1 MTAKTVASKTVAPDL
16 GRTASIQPARIALRI
31 ALRLVVGVGVLW
43 GAATLT
49 FLAVYLIP
57 GDTALLILGGPDA
70 RPTPEA
76 IDRVRQDYLLDEPLV
91 IQYLH
96 YLGGLLQGDLGQSYR
111 LRIPV
116 TEAIGQQIG
125 STVQLAATA
134 ALIALPLTFA
144 LASAQRRPWIR
155 SLVSGM
161 EVVCAATPTFVI
173 GFVLLMVFSFSLHWF
188 PIGGNHGTASL
199 VLPALTLALAVFGPL
214 SQVLRN
220 ELDDVLEQ
228 AFVLTAR
235 ARGMRDSHVRVLH
248 ALRHAV
254 IPVLTMSGFLIAAL
268 LGGSVIVETLFSR
281 QGVGSL
287 ALASVYEKDLPVIIG
302 VVLLSA
308 AVYVVVNLV
317 VDLLYTL
324 IDPRVVTA

>member
-1 MTAKTVASKTVAPDL
+1 MTGTLAPESIGKVRRPGAVA
-16 GRTASIQPARIALRI
+16 RRI

-76 IDRVRQDYLLDEPLV
+76 IDRVRQDYLLDEPLA

-125 STVQLAATA
+125 STAQLAGAA
-134 ALIALPLTFA
+134 ALLALPLTFAVA

-155 SLVSGM
+155 SLVSGV

-173 GFVLLMVFSFSLHWF
+173 GFALLMVFSFSLHWF
-188 PIGGNHGTASL
+188 PIGGNQGPASL

-235 ARGMRDSHVRVLH
+235 ARGMRDAQVRVLH

-308 AVYVVVNLV
+308 AVYVVVNLA

>member
-1 MTAKTVASKTVAPDL
+1 MRTLKRIGTRL
-16 GRTASIQPARIALRI
+16 G
-31 ALRLVVGVGVLW
+31 VGIGVLW

-49 FLAVYLIP
+49 FLATYLIP

-76 IDRVRQDYLLDEPLV
+76 IAQVRQDYLLDEPFWV
-91 IQYLH
+91 QYVS

-116 TEAIGQQIG
+116 VEAIGQQIG
-125 STVQLAATA
+125 ATAQLAGAA
-134 ALIALPLTFA
+134 ALVALPLTLVVAIF
-144 LASAQRRPWIR
+144 SAQRSNWVR
-155 SLVSGM
+155 SLVSGI
-161 EVVCAATPTFVI
+161 EVVFAATPTFII
-173 GFVLLMVFSFSLHWF
+173 GFALLIVFAFTLQWL
-188 PIGGNHGTASL
+188 PIGGNQGLRSL
-199 VLPALTLALAVFGPL
+199 ILPALTLALAVFGTL

-220 ELDDVLEQ
+220 ELEDVLEQ

-235 ARGMRDSHVRVLH
+235 ARGMRDLPVRLFH

-254 IPVLTMSGFLIAAL
+254 IPVLTMSGFVIAAL

-287 ALASVYEKDLPVIIG
+287 TLASVYNKDVPVIMGI
-302 VVLLSA
+302 VLLSA
-308 AVYVVVNLV
+308 AVYVVVNLII
-317 VDLLYTL
+317 DLLYTF